1 MEMGRNN
8 SYLNYVIE
16 KFIDQY
22 DGTSIGESIRNMYE
36 NGSSYESICDCLDLE
51 YEDFCED
58 EGR

>member
-22 DGTSIGESIRNMYE
+22 DGTSIGQAIRNMYE
-36 NGSSYESICDCLDLE
+36 NGSSYESICDRLDLE